1 MDAKRKYDGLIL
13 AARPGVR
20 QSSSVEGGGEGHSW
34 PSQRKINAAESTA
47 GSSKIRDGAVIL
59 ACSSRRAI
67 VFMPHSSR
75 SAAAGDASPPGE
87 GEALLP
93 GLTSLHAILRTITSE
108 VQPEMVWQRVLEQVN
123 RVAAPAA
130 VALLLAEP
138 DSGTFRTVLASGPM
152 AAALREWTPPLADGL
167 PGTVLRSGEALL
179 TDVTAAAVPEPA
191 WCALWPAERFGV
203 LRLLPVR
210 AAEGPLG
217 VLMLAWTQGL
227 QPAPDPWKR
236 LETVAECAGIAL
248 ANARSFTRL
257 GELIITDDCT
267 GLYNSRY
274 LFQVLETEI
283 HRSERFAY
291 PFSFLFLDLDHFKM
305 VNDQHGHLVGS
316 RLLRL
321 FGDWLRQYLR
331 KNDYVFR
338 YGGDEFA
345 VLLPQTSKD
354 QGLVVARRLLT
365 HMRAARFPAG
375 SADQPL
381 ALQLTVSIG
390 MVTFPEDA
398 ATKEHIVRFADA
410 MMYRVKQRSRDDIA
424 VPEPGDSA

>member
-1 MDAKRKYDGLIL
+1 M
-13 AARPGVR
+13 P
-20 QSSSVEGGGEGHSW
+20 QSPRS
-34 PSQRKINAAESTA
+34 STA
-47 GSSKIRDGAVIL
+47 GDPLEAGGELAVGL
-59 ACSSRRAI
+59 ASLRAVMRAI
-67 VFMPHSSR
+67 V
-75 SAAAGDASPPGE
+75 A
-87 GEALLP
+87 
-93 GLTSLHAILRTITSE
+93 E
-108 VQPEMVWQRVLEQVN
+108 VQPEMVLQRILEQVN

-138 DSGTFRTVLASGPM
+138 DTGSFRTALASGPT
-152 AAALREWTPPLADGL
+152 AAALREWTPTLAGGL
-167 PGTVLRSGEALL
+167 PGAVFRSGEGQW
-179 TDVTAAAVPEPA
+179 TEAAEVVAGDPA
-191 WCALWPAERFGV
+191 GTTLWPPERLGRM
-203 LRLLPVR
+203 RLLPLRIGEV
-210 AAEGPLG
+210 PCG
-217 VLMLAWTQGL
+217 VLMLAWPLDVT
-227 QPAPDPWKR
+227 PAPDPWQR
-236 LETVAECAGIAL
+236 LETVAESAGLAL
-248 ANARSFTRL
+248 GNARSFTRL

-305 VNDQHGHLVGS
+305 VNDRHGHLVGS
-316 RLLRL
+316 RLLRQ

-354 QGLVVARRLLT
+354 HGLVVARRLLT
-365 HMRAARFPAG
+365 HMREARFEG
-375 SADQPL
+375 GTADQPL
-381 ALQLTVSIG
+381 ELQLTVSIG

-424 VPEPGDSA
+424 VPEPGDTA